1 MPPRYSVVPSVTHGI
16 HDTLA
21 PPGAPEMSNELQKLL
36 ESEMGFLRRAFK
48 LKMGNIIYPLQELS
62 FHNSYVTDQLWV
74 LILPALW
81 STLEKSDQYSLVKP
95 ITSLMEKS
103 YNETQNKLYPN
114 VLQVSEKYFAS
125 PLSLSL
131 TGRVQCGQNS
141 QKPKIKTRS
150 LNQTIPVATRRQIS
164 KFSC

>member
-125 PLSLSL
+125 PPSLSLSL
-131 TGRVQCGQNS
+131 LWLYMKDYVNFLVLTQ
-141 QKPKIKTRS
+141 TRK
-150 LNQTIPVATRRQIS
+150 LT
-164 KFSC
+164 